1 MNRLFLPIC
10 LLVLTSTSAFGQT
23 QNKWT
28 PIPIGS
34 QPPPSQLG
42 TSTVND
48 VAPIG
53 SNGNPMTPLGE
64 LSKTDGQIWREYNI
78 RSFTQR
84 VRDQGK
90 PEQAIIDWILRE
102 TGTST
107 WFGET
112 MSLLSANSDVVRVY
126 HTPEVQETVN
136 EVIERFLSTRPEAN
150 EVGVR
155 LVSVGSP
162 DWRVKA
168 LPILKPVQ
176 AQTPGIEAWI
186 LSRENAALLQH
197 ELNQRPDY
205 REFSSPNLTI
215 YSGQTHTINNTRP
228 RMFNSG
234 TNNAQNVQFG
244 VAGLSQVDE
253 GFSLQ
258 ISPLV
263 GIDGKSIEAV
273 IKCQV
278 EQIEGFTPLSVNQVD
293 QFGTYRRSE
302 VKVPQVSS
310 WQLHERF
317 RWPTNE
323 VLLISR
329 GLVASPGPASK
340 NSIRRFL
347 GGAAPKAEALLFLE
361 SKLEID
367 SGTQSANMANRTD
380 AANYRGRY

>member
-1 MNRLFLPIC
+1 
-10 LLVLTSTSAFGQT
+10 
-23 QNKWT
+23 
-28 PIPIGS
+28 
-34 QPPPSQLG
+34 
-42 TSTVND
+42 
-48 VAPIG
+48 
-53 SNGNPMTPLGE
+53 MTPLGE
-64 LSKTDGQIWREYNI
+64 LSKSDGQVWREYDI

-84 VRDQGK
+84 VRDQSK
-90 PEQAIIDWILRE
+90 PEQAVIDWILRE
-102 TGTST
+102 TGTNT

-112 MSLLSANSDVVRVY
+112 MSMLTANRDVVRVY
-126 HTPEVQETVN
+126 HTPEVQNVVN
-136 EVIERFLSTRPEAN
+136 EVIERFLSTRSEAN
-150 EVGVR
+150 EVSVR
-155 LVSVGSP
+155 LVTVSSP

-176 AQTPGIEAWI
+176 TQTSGIEAWI

-197 ELNQRPDY
+197 ELNQRPDFQ
-205 REFSSPNLTI
+205 EHSSPNLTI
-215 YSGQTHTINNTRP
+215 YSGQTHKIDNTRP

-234 TNNAQNVQFG
+234 TSNPQNVQLG

-273 IKCQV
+273 IKCSV
-278 EQIEGFTPLSVNQVD
+278 EQIERFTPLSVNQVD
-293 QFGTYRRSE
+293 QFGTVRRSQ

-329 GLVASPGPASK
+329 GLVASPGPAAARGSL
-340 NSIRRFL
+340 RRIL
-347 GGAAPKAEALLFLE
+347 GGSAPKAEALLFLE
-361 SKLEID
+361 SKLEVD
-367 SGTQSANMANRTD
+367 STAQSGNMATRTD